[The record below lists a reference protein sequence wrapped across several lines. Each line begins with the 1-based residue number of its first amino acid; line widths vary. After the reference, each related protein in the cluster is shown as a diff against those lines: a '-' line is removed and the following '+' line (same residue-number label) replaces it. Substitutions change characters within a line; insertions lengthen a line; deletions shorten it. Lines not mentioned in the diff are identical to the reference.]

1 MIILIHCYKN
11 KNKKLKLKGDL
22 IMSRRIFLPAL
33 NSMLDDFRCL
43 DNSMFY
49 NRMSDYKIEEDEK
62 NYIIEMDMPGV
73 KKEDLEVGIKENIL
87 SIYAE
92 RKKEDKTENKESVVV
107 SKYEQSFNISAKGID
122 VDNIQANLDNGV
134 LKITLPKKGEV
145 KFEKKIEIA

>member
-1 MIILIHCYKN
+1 
-11 KNKKLKLKGDL
+11 
-22 IMSRRIFLPAL
+22 
-33 NSMLDDFRCL
+33 MLDDFRCF
-43 DNSMFY
+43 DGNMFY

-73 KKEDLEVGIKENIL
+73 KKEDLEVGVKENIL

-134 LKITLPKKGEV
+134 LKITLPKREEV

>member
-1 MIILIHCYKN
+1 
-11 KNKKLKLKGDL
+11 
-22 IMSRRIFLPAL
+22 MSRRIFLPVL

-134 LKITLPKKGEV
+134 LKITLPKKEEV

>member
-1 MIILIHCYKN
+1 
-11 KNKKLKLKGDL
+11 
-22 IMSRRIFLPAL
+22 MSKRIFLPAL
-33 NSMLDDFRCL
+33 NSMLDDFRCF
-43 DNSMFY
+43 DRGMFY

-134 LKITLPKKGEV
+134 LKITLPKKEEV

>member
-1 MIILIHCYKN
+1 
-11 KNKKLKLKGDL
+11 
-22 IMSRRIFLPAL
+22 MSRRIFLPAL

-43 DNSMFY
+43 DRGMFY
-49 NRMSDYKIEEDEK
+49 NRMSDYKIEEDDK
-62 NYIIEMDMPGV
+62 NYFIEMDMPGV
-73 KKEDLEVGIKENIL
+73 KKEDLEIGVKENIL

-134 LKITLPKKGEV
+134 LKITLPKKEEV

>member
-1 MIILIHCYKN
+1 
-11 KNKKLKLKGDL
+11 
-22 IMSRRIFLPAL
+22 MSRRIFLPAL

-43 DNSMFY
+43 DSSMFY

-73 KKEDLEVGIKENIL
+73 KKEDLEVGVKENIL

-134 LKITLPKKGEV
+134 LKITLPKKEEI

>member
-1 MIILIHCYKN
+1 
-11 KNKKLKLKGDL
+11 
-22 IMSRRIFLPAL
+22 MSRRIFLPAL

-43 DNSMFY
+43 DSSMFY
-49 NRMSDYKIEEDEK
+49 NRISDYKIEEDDK

-73 KKEDLEVGIKENIL
+73 KKEDLEVGVKENIL

-134 LKITLPKKGEV
+134 LKTTLPKKEEI

>member
-1 MIILIHCYKN
+1 
-11 KNKKLKLKGDL
+11 
-22 IMSRRIFLPAL
+22 MSRRIFLPAL

-43 DNSMFY
+43 DNRMFY

-134 LKITLPKKGEV
+134 LKITLPKKEEV